1 QTCPVTGETHGFC
14 PPQEGDSRSPCPA
27 LNTMANHGYISRDG
41 KNLSAGDVT
50 RGLKECY
57 GLSSPLAYFWPMSV
71 RHHSQICTTHHLYEI
86 GLHNAVEHDASLVH
100 HDTPVGDKY
109 APIEIDRKLVD
120 SLIDDARPTK
130 KEFEHS
136 ADPDDMRR
144 QVHVGHRL
152 RPRRNCAGEMAI
164 ILGVWEVKGKAKAG
178 IPVDWLRRWLTE
190 ERLPDG
196 WKPDHVQSLRNV
208 VARSKQIRTH
218 FNLLKEEAAKA
229 AVASTP
235 EASFDESA
243 YLGLISERTYNV
255 LLLLGASL
263 FYGIT

>member
-1 QTCPVTGETHGFC
+1 MRLLTSVP
-14 PPQEGDSRSPCPA
+14 S
-27 LNTMANHGYISRDG
+27 SRDG

-57 GLSSPLAYFWPMSV
+57 GLSSPLAYFLAYV
-71 RHHSQICTTHHLYEI
+71 GFAIIRKFARRITLYEI

-136 ADPDDMRR
+136 ADPDDKFVLDFADVARARVRR
-144 QVHVGHRL
+144 QTACRPIDSVHAEIAR
-152 RPRRNCAGEMAI
+152 GEMAI

-218 FNLLKEEAAKA
+218 FDLLKEEAAKA

-235 EASFDESA
+235 EASFDEK
-243 YLGLISERTYNV
+243 GLNV
-255 LLLLGASL
+255 
-263 FYGIT
+263 YG